1 MILYLNDCCT
11 PGPGDGGTRFY
22 NDTAKGNLIAIPTN
36 NPPSTPASADPDVS
50 EAEAYSSSSSSEVT
64 ATNAPPVE
72 TQADHLTIPTATA
85 TDTATKTKDSRDLSS
100 MVSPSP
106 LPSPPPPPPPSLP
119 QPLADPLPATRW
131 SADPALATCCV
142 AAKKG
147 RCLVFYHNHV
157 HEGTA
162 PAPGHAK
169 YIIRSDLMYR
179 RRVAIC
185 NRPEDRAAYQL
196 YQKALDLAGVAGQEA
211 NALPLFKKAFA
222 MSRPLADLYGI

>member
-36 NPPSTPASADPDVS
+36 NTPSTPASADLDVS
-50 EAEAYSSSSSSEVT
+50 AAEACSSSSSEVT

-106 LPSPPPPPPPSLP
+106 LPSPPPPPSLP

>member
-85 TDTATKTKDSRDLSS
+85 TDTATKTIDSRDLSS

-106 LPSPPPPPPPSLP
+106 LPSPPPPPSLP

>member
-72 TQADHLTIPTATA
+72 THADHLTIPTATA
-85 TDTATKTKDSRDLSS
+85 TDTATKTIDSRDLSS

-106 LPSPPPPPPPSLP
+106 LPSPPPPPSLP